1 MINLENVLLVEDRI
15 SLMHDKLKS
24 PNYMEEGARVVEL
37 CEDWW
42 EILRLESL
50 LFEVYKI
57 FKDEATQK
65 SLRKTLI
72 L

>member
-1 MINLENVLLVEDRI
+1 
-15 SLMHDKLKS
+15 MHDKLKS

-50 LFEVYKI
+50 LFEVYVNTMI
-57 FKDEATQK
+57 
-65 SLRKTLI
+65 
-72 L
+72 